1 MEYPLRFGI
10 VVWLICGPFLFA
22 QSSPSSTEQK
32 QEPPASNSDTQA
44 SSQSQMGIQ
53 GGPIEI
59 LSDTMGVNFGP
70 YLQDVLKS
78 VKLNWYN
85 LIPESARGPLKKKG
99 KVLIE
104 FKILKDGKVAD
115 MKLVESSGDV
125 PLDRAAWSS
134 ITTSGPFPPLPAEFS
149 GLYLG
154 LRFSF
159 YYNYAPGDI
168 KVQEIGSST
177 PGSQG
182 FSGSGITVRITAQTP
197 VQVPLDSSYVVS
209 AFVKGTTNDA
219 LKWSVAGEGCTDS
232 ACGTMIDG
240 LYVAPTVLPDPP
252 VVTVTAVS
260 EADHKAW
267 AWIRI
272 HLVASATHD

>member
-1 MEYPLRFGI
+1 MTFRLRFGI
-10 VVWLICGPFLFA
+10 VGWLICGAFLFA
-22 QSSPSSTEQK
+22 QSGPSSTEQK
-32 QEPPASNSDTQA
+32 QEPPASSSDTQA
-44 SSQSQMGIQ
+44 SRQPQMGIE

-59 LSDTMGVNFGP
+59 VSDTLGVNFGP

-78 VKLNWYN
+78 VKQNWYN
-85 LIPESARGPLKKKG
+85 LIPESARGPQKNKG

-104 FKILKDGKVAD
+104 FKILKDGKVAG
-115 MKLVESSGDV
+115 MKLVESTGDM
-125 PLDRAAWSS
+125 PLDHAAWSG

-149 GLYLG
+149 GQYLG

-159 YYNYAPGDI
+159 YYNPDPGDI
-168 KVQEIGSST
+168 KVQEIGSSS
-177 PGSQG
+177 PASQG
-182 FSGSGITVRITAQTP
+182 FPGSGITVRITAQPP

-209 AFVKGTTNDA
+209 ATVKGTTNDA

-240 LYVAPTVLPDPP
+240 LYVAPTALPDPP

-260 EADHKAW
+260 EADHNAW

-272 HLVASATHD
+272 HLVASATHE

>member
-1 MEYPLRFGI
+1 MKYRLSFGI
-10 VVWLICGPFLFA
+10 VAWLCGAFLFA
-22 QSSPSSTEQK
+22 QRGPSSTERK
-32 QEPPASNSDTQA
+32 QEPPASTSDTQT
-44 SSQSQMGIQ
+44 SRQPPMGIA

-59 LSDTMGVNFGP
+59 VSDTLGVNFGP

-78 VKLNWYN
+78 VKQNWYN

-104 FKILKDGKVAD
+104 FKILKDGKVAG
-115 MKLVESSGDV
+115 MKLVESTGDM
-125 PLDRAAWSS
+125 PLDRAAWGG
-134 ITTSGPFPPLPAEFS
+134 ITTSGPFPPLPSEFS
-149 GLYLG
+149 GQYLG

-159 YYNYAPGDI
+159 YYNFAPGEI
-168 KVQEIGSST
+168 EVQEIGSST
-177 PGSQG
+177 PAAQGS
-182 FSGSGITVRITAQTP
+182 SRPGITVRITAQAP

-209 AFVKGTTNDA
+209 AYVKGTTNDA
-219 LKWSVAGEGCTDS
+219 LRWSVAGEGCTDS

-240 LYVAPTVLPDPP
+240 LYVAPTVLPKPP
-252 VVTVTAVS
+252 VVTVTAIS

-272 HLVASATHD
+272 HLVAAAAHD